1 MLAGKTNYALT
12 WNTGCVPPNILA
24 LVVLK
29 SFHLS
34 NCWRST
40 KLIIT
45 QSKVKLCNDMASK
58 YTTFTGCYSW
68 LWSVKLPCQNTSPEG
83 TFYPKV
89 ISWFVPIT
97 CCNISGQTQFVLN
110 CCCNISGQIQFGL
123 ICCCNISGQTE
134 KMKDGPGKTIFFERS
149 YMFCSPFNWSWS
161 SSCI

>member
-1 MLAGKTNYALT
+1 MLAGKTNCALT

-68 LWSVKLPCQNTSPEG
+68 PWSVKLPCQNSTFMKVHSTPKSSPDLSRLVAA
-83 TFYPKV
+83 TFQAKFNLA
-89 ISWFVPIT
+89 WFVAATFQAKVSLSWIIAAT
-97 CCNISGQTQFVLN
+97 FQDKLRILWNKQVFCRFYSVFRA
-110 CCCNISGQIQFGL
+110 
-123 ICCCNISGQTE
+123 
-134 KMKDGPGKTIFFERS
+134 IFCF
-149 YMFCSPFNWSWS
+149 
-161 SSCI
+161 

>member
-68 LWSVKLPCQNTSPEG
+68 PWSVKLPCPLWPHGSPWG
-83 TFYPKV
+83 PHSVFGSLFLFQGPHCLYRRLKNAWKV
-89 ISWFVPIT
+89 HAVPLSNVDNKIT
-97 CCNISGQTQFVLN
+97 CDNTTSTHESHANLSVTSVLFQNNVFPPFKGIISMN
-110 CCCNISGQIQFGL
+110 
-123 ICCCNISGQTE
+123 
-134 KMKDGPGKTIFFERS
+134 
-149 YMFCSPFNWSWS
+149 
-161 SSCI
+161 